1 MSHKKNKVLR
11 RRLAG
16 SYLSSLIS
24 ISLVLMMMGAVLML
38 VLGTGSIQ
46 DYLKE
51 NIHITLVLKQGTP
64 ARDAVAF
71 QRKLEAREYVKSTA
85 YVSVQQGTEEM
96 AQLLGEDF
104 LESFDESPV
113 PSSIDVAVKAEWMS
127 RENLEQIA
135 RELSRE
141 PMVEEVGCRATMLD
155 SLNAAIRRWALVL
168 LAVMLLML
176 FISAVLISSTVRL
189 SIYSNRFSI
198 RTMELVGAPESF
210 IARPYVGRAAGQGL
224 LAALIA
230 SCLLFL
236 ILKLVEKSF
245 PQIFEI
251 FGLRLIALCAGILA
265 VAGVIVCVICA
276 RSVTRRLVRMDQN
289 ELYG

>member
-24 ISLVLMMMGAVLML
+24 ISLVLLMMGAVLML

-64 ARDAVAF
+64 ARDAVAL

-127 RENLEQIA
+127 RESLEQIA
-135 RELSRE
+135 RDLSRE